1 MNSLTDINDDYQ
13 SPLSGRYA
21 STQMRHLFS
30 KRKKAFLWR
39 ELWIAL
45 AQSQHELG
53 LPVSQDQIKELVQ
66 NKEEIDFDA
75 VAVYEKKFR
84 HDVMAHVHHYGDICP
99 TAKGIIH
106 LGATSC
112 FVGDNADLLIL
123 REGLSLLIPKLASVI
138 SSLGSF
144 AQKWADL
151 PTLGFTHYQP
161 AQPTTVGKRAC
172 LWAGDLLVDLQRLI
186 SLRDGLRFRGVKGT
200 TGTQASF
207 LALFDGDHDK
217 VERLDALLSSRFGF
231 ASSLRVCGQ
240 TYSRKTDGDIL
251 FALASLAGSV
261 HKCATDIRL
270 LSNLK
275 ELEEP
280 FAKNQIGSSAMAYKR
295 NPMRSERACA
305 LARHLINQ
313 SLNGVHTHAVQ
324 WLERSLDDSANRRLS
339 LSEGFLTAD
348 ALLRIMGNVCSDL
361 VVYPAVIT
369 ARLESELPFMA
380 TENIIMAMVQEG
392 ADRQEV
398 HEKIRVH
405 SWAAARVVKEQGK
418 SNDLLNR
425 IREDEF
431 FTPIHD
437 MLGEMLDPSRF
448 VGRAQ
453 QQVASFL
460 THELWP
466 AVESYKEEVDN
477 SLHV

>member
-1 MNSLTDINDDYQ
+1 MTNLADINDDYQ

-30 KRKKAFLWR
+30 NRKKSLLWR

-45 AQSQHELG
+45 AESQHTLG
-53 LPVSQDQIKELVQ
+53 LPITRAQIDDLQESKER
-66 NKEEIDFDA
+66 IDFDA
-75 VAVYEKKFR
+75 VSTYEKKFR
-84 HDVMAHVHHYGDICP
+84 HDVMAHVHHYGDVCP
-99 TAKGIIH
+99 SARGIIH

-112 FVGDNADLLIL
+112 FVGDNADLIIL
-123 REGLSLLIPKLASVI
+123 REGLSLLIPKLAHLI
-138 SSLGSF
+138 SSLGHF

-172 LWAGDLLVDLQRLI
+172 LWAGDFLVDLKRLVE
-186 SLRDGLRFRGVKGT
+186 LRDGLRFRGVKGT

-207 LALFDGDHDK
+207 LALFDGDHAK
-217 VERLDALLSSRFGF
+217 VETLDAMLSDHFGF

-240 TYSRKTDGDIL
+240 TYSRKTDSDIL

-305 LARHLINQ
+305 LARHLMNQ
-313 SLNGVHTHAVQ
+313 SLNGVHTHSVQ
-324 WLERSLDDSANRRLS
+324 WMERSLDDSANRRLS

-369 ARLESELPFMA
+369 ARLEGELPFMA
-380 TENIIMAMVQEG
+380 TENIIMAMVQKG

-398 HEKIRVH
+398 HEGIRVH
-405 SWAAARVVKEQGK
+405 SWEAARVVKEQGK
-418 SNDLLNR
+418 ANDLLER
-425 IREDEF
+425 IRADAF
-431 FTPIHD
+431 FAPIHD
-437 MLGEMLDPSRF
+437 MLESMLEPHRF
-448 VGRAQ
+448 IGRSPE
-453 QQVASFL
+453 QVASFL
-460 THELWP
+460 KHELWP
-466 AVESYKEEVDN
+466 AVEQYQEEVDTA
-477 SLHV
+477 LHV